1 MVLDLFNNNLNV
13 SFRNNLWYLNDIYTA
28 STYYSSDQQ
37 LSFPFFHLHP
47 MIDCISYN
55 EHLISKGIQSVHP
68 VWWSVCHVLVSEPTP
83 QEVHTAT
90 QKKLHSPTSQFFL
103 IILFIACLFFL
114 DNSFHMHQSLC
125 MCSVLLLWCVN
136 CCVFASCASLN
147 RTRHLFLMTQKT
159 KLVVFQTMRPDSLL
173 MHDLS
178 THCSCWGMCPSALFV
193 LSGVH

>member
-68 VWWSVCHVLVSEPTP
+68 VWWSVCHVLVHPAGGPYS
-83 QEVHTAT
+83 HA
-90 QKKLHSPTSQFFL
+90 KKTSQSNFTVFFNHL
-103 IILFIACLFFL
+103 IHRMSFFL

-147 RTRHLFLMTQKT
+147 HTRHLFLMTQKT

-173 MHDLS
+173 MYDLS